1 MLSRLGLVL
10 LPLFSVPAFAHGDE
24 LDPLPPSILV
34 GQSYGGDA
42 APSFIRFING
52 RPRPVK
58 IVWLAFDGSE
68 RPYATVAPGQEIVQP
83 TFVAHRWL
91 VKDGLGD
98 TPLEVFISTR
108 AAARDNG
115 AMQIALIR

>member
-1 MLSRLGLVL
+1 MLCRVALAL
-10 LPLFSVPAFAHGDE
+10 LLFSSAPAVAQGDE
-24 LDPLPPSILV
+24 LDPLPPPILM
-34 GQSYGGDA
+34 GQAYGGDA
-42 APSFIRFING
+42 APSFIRFINV

-91 VKDGLGD
+91 VKDGVED

-108 AAARDNG
+108 SAARDNG